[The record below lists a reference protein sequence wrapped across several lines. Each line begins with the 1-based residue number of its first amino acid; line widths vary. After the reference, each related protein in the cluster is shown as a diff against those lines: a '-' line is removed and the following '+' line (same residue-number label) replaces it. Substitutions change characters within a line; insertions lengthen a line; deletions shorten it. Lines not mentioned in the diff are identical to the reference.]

1 MSYQIGI
8 GGGME
13 RLGFSPRD
21 PAIVCDG
28 CGMVRRVV
36 GPRSMGPP
44 KWFLDSK
51 PPPGWKGERS
61 GDKRFDYCPQCW
73 EKD

>member
-13 RLGFSPRD
+13 PLGFSPRD

-36 GPRSMGPP
+36 GLRSMGPP
-44 KWFLDSK
+44 KWFLDGK
-51 PPPGWKGERS
+51 PPPGWKNEGS
-61 GDKRFDYCPQCW
+61 FDYCPKCW
-73 EKD
+73 KKD